1 MKQHWK
7 MFHNKYDSEK
17 TIKKNRHIEENTTSS
32 NETKGNLV
40 HSSSRQSS
48 KNSRDRTRKNA
59 HLITTEILPT
69 DDPT

>member
-1 MKQHWK
+1 

-32 NETKGNLV
+32 NETKGKLV

-48 KNSRDRTRKNA
+48 KNLRDRTRKKS
-59 HLITTEILPT
+59 HLITTETLPT